1 MNLRCMRHGPDIGER
16 IPPFQ
21 APDQHGRMQSFES
34 VRGPN
39 GAFIVF
45 VRSADW

>member
-1 MNLRCMRHGPDIGER
+1 MRYGLDVSER
-16 IPPFQ
+16 IPPFE
-21 APDQHGRMQSFES
+21 AHDQQGQLRTFDAI
-34 VRGPN
+34 RGPN

>member
-1 MNLRCMRHGPDIGER
+1 MKHGPEIGQRVPLFE
-16 IPPFQ
+16 
-21 APDQHGRMQSFES
+21 ALDQHGRAQSLQT

-45 VRSADW
+45 HRSADW